1 MEEIRNNELPKTV
14 NEKFNSGDVADN
26 KGTAALSYFFVL
38 VFIPLFTKRR
48 SGFVQAHA
56 RQGLFLCLAEII
68 VAFIFWIPVLGWLLA
83 LAILIAAISG
93 IIQALNSKYSPL
105 PFIGGYIEKIKI

>member
-1 MEEIRNNELPKTV
+1 MEEIKNNEATKTV
-14 NEKFNSGDVADN
+14 NEKFDSGDVADN
-26 KGTAALSYFFVL
+26 KGTAALSYFFIL

-48 SGFVQAHA
+48 SKFAQAHA
-56 RQGLFLCLAEII
+56 RQGLFLCLAEIV

-83 LAILIAAISG
+83 LAILIAVISG
-93 IIQALNSKYSPL
+93 IIQALNGKYFPL